1 MAYHSRNPETE
12 EPSIAARRGIRI
24 PPRHLR
30 GVSRKTMQRLLLT
43 NVKVEMHFSH
53 ECHPGVIT
61 NKSALLWKFP
71 YTLEELREREKMI
84 PLVMTFYIEEYITH
98 PRCCGDKSL
107 FTFKRKETPYLK
119 DLSAEEYEICRRLY
133 ADVLSHKLWEKPQDR
148 GLMLPR
154 LIRSYH
160 SIVGS
165 NLSIMS
171 CIGCPF
177 NDRGPDI
184 RKGEL
189 VQCHTC
195 RMFELLT
202 LEMVHRN
209 DLFLPAI
216 HSKYAVSVNVGLPY
230 KTSFRTLGLD
240 VYLGKTFQTFRVLI
254 RLSELPDAK
263 DIREG
268 KSCHH
273 CRIINLRQAHTTRD
287 YSKCIRAVA
296 ALVLENCPSFQQDT
310 VPTLHVLCEQVILKN
325 QLVLDVKKI
334 PPSVTNGERLHIIET
349 IQEECEF
356 MEENTELSMNFF

>member
-1 MAYHSRNPETE
+1 MACRNPKTE
-12 EPSIAARRGIRI
+12 EDLSVATRRGIRI

-30 GVSRKTMQRLLLT
+30 GVSRKTIERLLMT

-61 NKSALLWKFP
+61 NKSGLLWKFP
-71 YTLEELREREKMI
+71 HASEELREREKMM

-98 PRCCGDKSL
+98 PHCCRDKSL
-107 FTFKRKETPYLK
+107 FTFKREEVKNLNV
-119 DLSAEEYEICRRLY
+119 EEYKICQRLY
-133 ADVLSHKLWEKPQDR
+133 ADVLSHKLWEKPEDR

-160 SIVGS
+160 SIIGS
-165 NLSIMS
+165 NLRVLS

-177 NDRGPDI
+177 NYIGPDI
-184 RKGEL
+184 PKGQL

-209 DLFLPAI
+209 DLFLPTI
-216 HSKYAVSVNVGLPY
+216 HPKYAVSANVSLPY
-230 KTSFRTLGLD
+230 MAS
-240 VYLGKTFQTFRVLI
+240 FQTLEIDICPDETYQNFRVLI
-254 RLSELPDAK
+254 RIDELLDTQ

-273 CRIINLRQAHTTRD
+273 CRIINLRQAHTTHD
-287 YSKCIRAVA
+287 YSKCERAIA
-296 ALVLENCPSFQQDT
+296 ALVLDNCPSFQQDT
-310 VPTLHVLCEQVILKN
+310 VPTLHVLCEQVISKN
-325 QLVLDVKKI
+325 QHVLDVKKI
-334 PPSVTNGERLHIIET
+334 PPSVTNGERLDIIEMVL
-349 IQEECEF
+349 EECEY
-356 MEENTELSMNFF
+356 MEEDTELSMIIFF